1 MAARWLRSSHPG
13 RGHHLRRRANQ
24 ACGKVI
30 LLTGPGS
37 PRVGDDPPLGPDI
50 DLDRRYTRLAGGAR
64 LTGTIAGLI
73 VKQIRQAARSL
84 PRPDVSGP
92 PRPDLRPLSEL
103 CGKLAED
110 LRELRPRDRL
120 AETLRQLANAIERTK
135 RE

>member
-1 MAARWLRSSHPG
+1 MTEPE
-13 RGHHLRRRANQ
+13 
-24 ACGKVI
+24 
-30 LLTGPGS
+30 S
-37 PRVGDDPPLGPDI
+37 PRVGDDPPHEPDV
-50 DLDRRYTRLAGGAR
+50 DLDRRNTRLADGAR

-73 VKQIRQAARSL
+73 SKQIRQAARSL

-120 AETLRQLANAIERTK
+120 AETLRQLANAIELTK
-135 RE
+135 RQ